1 LTDNEKLRETW
12 ASFLLGS
19 CRQKAAAGAAGLFVE
34 LVCYGFWRNSA
45 KSGKMKGS
53 VYLTLKKS
61 KRSSL

>member
-53 VYLTLKKS
+53 REK
-61 KRSSL
+61 